1 MRQFDVFMWG
11 GNTSVN
17 GQESFEPPFTDNA
30 LGWFYGNDLN
40 SNLENSEAEWIVFA
54 HRSIAIDRQFLND
67 LAECTSGYPMV
78 DAFSPR
84 IHDKQSGKFL
94 SGYALDKKTGLKML
108 DEGAKMRFVA
118 APNPYIAVFSRRIVQ
133 RTGRLDDSL
142 AKSAMFTDYAFRM
155 LHAGGK
161 MFSVPYLVA
170 NAPGNVPE
178 AATPENPDPQE
189 KQQAKKDLAYALVK
203 SFGIPRNIRFLAR
216 NPRAFYFVWKNRKE
230 LFEKRDKATLLSKF
244 KKSDL
249 AELF

>member
-1 MRQFDVFMWG
+1 MRQFDVFVWD
-11 GNTSVN
+11 GNTSEN
-17 GQESFEPPFTDNA
+17 EQESFEPPFTDSA
-30 LGWFYGNDLN
+30 LGWFHGNDLN
-40 SNLENSEAEWIVFA
+40 ANLENSEAEWIVFA

-78 DAFSPR
+78 DAFAPR
-84 IHDKQSGKFL
+84 IHNKQSGKFL
-94 SGYALDKKTGLKML
+94 SGYVLDKKTGLKML
-108 DEGAKMRFVA
+108 DENAKMRFVA

-133 RTGRLDDSL
+133 RTGRLDDTL
-142 AKSAMFTDYAFRM
+142 TKSTMFADYAFRM

-170 NAPGNVPE
+170 NTTSDISE
-178 AATPENPDPQE
+178 M
-189 KQQAKKDLAYALVK
+189 QQAKNDLAYALVK

-216 NPRAFYFVWKNRKE
+216 NPKAFYFIWKKRKE

-244 KKSDL
+244 RKSDL

>member
-1 MRQFDVFMWG
+1 MRQFDVFVWG
-11 GNTSVN
+11 V
-17 GQESFEPPFTDNA
+17 ESFEPPFTDNA

-54 HRSIAIDRQFLND
+54 HSTIAIDRQFLND

-78 DAFSPR
+78 DAFAPR
-84 IHDKQSGKFL
+84 IHDRQSGKFL

-118 APNPYIAVFSRRIVQ
+118 APHPYLAVFSRRIVQ
-133 RTGRLDDSL
+133 RTGRLDDTL
-142 AKSAMFTDYAFRM
+142 AKSAIFADYAFRM

-170 NAPGNVPE
+170 NTTGNFPKTDAPE
-178 AATPENPDPQE
+178 IQNPQAE
-189 KQQAKKDLAYALVK
+189 QQKKNDLAYALVK

-216 NPRAFYFVWKNRKE
+216 NPKAFYFIWKNRKE
-230 LFEKRDKATLLSKF
+230 IFEKRDKATLLSKF
-244 KKSDL
+244 KYSDI

>member
-1 MRQFDVFMWG
+1 MRQFDVFVWD
-11 GNTSVN
+11 GNTSEN
-17 GQESFEPPFTDNA
+17 KQESFEPPFTDSA
-30 LGWFYGNDLN
+30 LGWFHGNDLN

-78 DAFSPR
+78 DAFAPR
-84 IHDKQSGKFL
+84 IHDRQSGKFL

-108 DEGAKMRFVA
+108 DENAKMRFVA

-133 RTGRLDDSL
+133 RTGRLDDTL
-142 AKSAMFTDYAFRM
+142 TKSTMFADYAFRM

-170 NAPGNVPE
+170 NTTNDISE
-178 AATPENPDPQE
+178 M
-189 KQQAKKDLAYALVK
+189 QQAKNDLAYALVK

-216 NPRAFYFVWKNRKE
+216 NPKAFYFIWKNRKE